1 MPKKRFDKVCSVC
14 KKEYKYC
21 SQCSD
26 FDHLPRWMDAYCSQN
41 CKDLYNI
48 AAGWLNGWKDKDVE
62 IDRLNNIDLS
72 KMNDYPQWLKDVIKD
87 MNLYIESKKVDNKKA
102 ESLDANIDVIE
113 DAKTD
118 DVMTKSVKLDSI
130 EKKENNKNEKKN
142 YNYKKNYKK

>member
-1 MPKKRFDKVCSVC
+1 MPKKRFDKICSIC

-48 AAGWLNGWKDKDVE
+48 AAGWLNGWKDKDTE
-62 IDRLNNIDLS
+62 ISRLENIDLS
-72 KMNDYPQWLKDVIKD
+72 RIDNYPQWLKDAIRD
-87 MNLYIESKKVDNKKA
+87 MNLYKESKEVDNNLESSNVDVTEDKKVV
-102 ESLDANIDVIE
+102 ESSENN
-113 DAKTD
+113 
-118 DVMTKSVKLDSI
+118 VKLEDVD
-130 EKKENNKNEKKN
+130 KNENKKPDKKN